1 MRIVLL
7 GAPGSGKGT
16 QAKQLVEKYNIPQI
30 STGDLLRAAVA
41 AGTDLGKRA
50 KEAMDAG
57 QLVTDDIVLGMIQ
70 ERLNEPDAKNGFILD
85 GFPRNIPQ
93 AQSLDAML
101 ARVGQPLQL
110 SLLVDVDT
118 EVLMKRITGRRSCGS
133 CGAIYNIY
141 FSPPKEP
148 GKCDK
153 CGGVLQHRSDD
164 NETTVRSRLEVY
176 EQQTAPLVSYYK
188 AQGKLRTV
196 KGVGGINDIFNNIC
210 DVIEAQIRPLAKA
223 MSEAEA
229 AEAAKPAAA
238 AKSVEEEKPAKKK
251 AAKKKAAK
259 KKAAKKKAAKKK
271 AAKKKA
277 AKKKAAKKKASKKK
291 AAKKKAAKKS
301 RKKVTKKKAAKKK
314 VKKKAAKKKAAKKKG
329 KKKAA
334 KKKAKK
340 KAAKKKSKKKAKK
353 KAVKKKAAKKS
364 KKKAAKK
371 KTKKK
376 AKKKKSR

>member
-16 QAKQLVEKYNIPQI
+16 QAKQLVEKYSIPQI

-50 KEAMDAG
+50 KDAMDAG
-57 QLVTDDIVLGMIQ
+57 QLVTDDVVLGMIQ

-93 AQSLDAML
+93 AQALDAML

-118 EVLMKRITGRRSCGS
+118 EVLMKRITGRRTCGS

-223 MSEAEA
+223 MSAAEA
-229 AEAAKPAAA
+229 AEAESKAAAKPAVKPAAA
-238 AKSVEEEKPAKKK
+238 PAAKPEAKKTAKKAAKKKAAKKKTAKKQVAKKKAGKKQAVKKKAKKK

-259 KKAAKKKAAKKK
+259 KKVAKKK
-271 AAKKKA
+271 
-277 AKKKAAKKKASKKK
+277 SKKK
-291 AAKKKAAKKS
+291 AA
-301 RKKVTKKKAAKKK
+301 
-314 VKKKAAKKKAAKKKG
+314 
-329 KKKAA
+329 
-334 KKKAKK
+334 
-340 KAAKKKSKKKAKK
+340 KKKAKK